1 MNRSKRYSPEIRER
15 AVRMVYCLFSL
26 EYTAFSLSNID
37 HTKFFDTMQ
46 WLFIFSVYSMLH
58 RLQLTVP
65 VINNNIHI
73 IRMLLK
79 CSIPGNIQNQGLP
92 RDFVIYST

>member
-15 AVRMVYCLFSL
+15 AVAWCNS
-26 EYTAFSLSNID
+26 FSLSNID

-46 WLFIFSVYSMLH
+46 WFIIFSDFSMLH

-65 VINNNIHI
+65 VIKNNIYI

-79 CSIPGNIQNQGLP
+79 RSIPGNKQNQGFP
-92 RDFVIYST
+92 RDFVFYSAQ